1 MAKNVL
7 RQGQLITTYGPGS
20 MVDLPDEAVIVA
32 GLDHWAYDR
41 DEIPT
46 IDEPR
51 LVEKVRR
58 LLDVPSVAL
67 RAPPVSREDARSG
80 RQPAVTVWRFPNWF
94 VSQDVEVTATGS
106 RRRRVAHRNGLT
118 NGVLVD
124 VDRKKHQVVPVRF
137 VRACKR
143 GHVGD
148 IDWKAFVHGQDDATC
163 MRDLWMDER
172 GTSGDLDEVYIVCEC
187 GAERAMSQAARV
199 ELQALG
205 RCNGSRPWLGEGT
218 RERCG
223 EPNRLLIRSASNA
236 YFPQLLSVISIP
248 DRASALDDTVRSLWE
263 QGLKL
268 VQDAGLL
275 SQLRQ
280 LPAIGAALQGLEDT
294 AVLEAIRRV
303 RDGSSEASRPVK
315 EVEFEALAASPLER
329 IGEDPGGSFFA
340 RSIPREAWVAPE
352 LEGIQQVVLVHRLRE
367 VIAQVGF
374 TRLEAQGTD
383 IHGELDVDVQRAAI
397 SVDANWVP
405 AVETRGEGI
414 FLQFDPAAIER
425 WKARSA
431 VQDRANVLLNGF
443 CHWQEAHTGSTR
455 QFPGAAYFM
464 LHSLAHLLINTIAI
478 ECGYPSSSLRERIYA
493 IPDKGM
499 YGLLIYT
506 GTSDAEGTLGGLVMA
521 GREIGAHLMRALD
534 AAGLCSNDPVCSE
547 HAPVNRD
554 GQLLLGAAC
563 HGCLLVA
570 ETSCEQR
577 NDFLD
582 RSLVVPTVA
591 GLEAE
596 FFAP

>member
-1 MAKNVL
+1 VGQLTMAKNVL

-32 GLDHWAYDR
+32 GLDHWDYDSTA
-41 DEIPT
+41 IPN

-58 LLDVPSVAL
+58 LLDVPSVTL
-67 RAPPVSREDARSG
+67 RPPPASREEVRG
-80 RQPAVTVWRFPNWF
+80 GFKPAVTVWRFPNWF
-94 VSQDVEVTATGS
+94 VSQEVAVTAIGS

-137 VRACKR
+137 VRACRR

-148 IDWKAFVHGQDDATC
+148 IDWKAFVHGQDDANC

-268 VQDAGLL
+268 VKDAGLL

-294 AVLEAIRRV
+294 AVLDAIRRV

-315 EVEFEALAASPLER
+315 EVEFEALAASPPEH

-340 RSIPREAWVAPE
+340 RSIPRDAWVAPE

-374 TRLEAQGTD
+374 TRLEAQGAD

-414 FLQFDPAAIER
+414 FLQFDPAAIDR

-431 VQDRANVLLNGF
+431 VRDRANVLLNGF
-443 CHWQEAHTGSTR
+443 RHWQEAHAGSTR

-493 IPDKGM
+493 IPDKAM

-521 GREIGAHLMRALD
+521 GREIGNVEGAGAK
-534 AAGLCSNDPVCSE
+534 AAGG
-547 HAPVNRD
+547 HGGNREERI
-554 GQLLLGAAC
+554 QPQYTPI
-563 HGCLLVA
+563 H
-570 ETSCEQR
+570 
-577 NDFLD
+577 
-582 RSLVVPTVA
+582 
-591 GLEAE
+591 
-596 FFAP
+596 

>member
-1 MAKNVL
+1 MSKSVL

-20 MVDLPDEAVIVA
+20 MIDLPDEAVIVA
-32 GLDHWAYDR
+32 GLDHWSYDST
-41 DEIPT
+41 EIPT

-67 RAPPVSREDARSG
+67 RAPPVSRDEARG
-80 RQPAVTVWRFPNWF
+80 GFRPAVTVWRFPNWF
-94 VSQDVEVTATGS
+94 VSQRVEVTSTGS
-106 RRRRVAHRNGLT
+106 RRRRIVHRDGLT
-118 NGVLVD
+118 GGRLVD
-124 VDRKKHQVVPVRF
+124 IEHTRHEVVPIRF

-148 IDWKAFVHGQDDATC
+148 IDWKAFVHGKDESNC

-248 DRASALDDTVRSLWE
+248 DRANALDDIVRSLWE

-275 SQLRQ
+275 AQLRQ
-280 LPAIGAALQGLEDT
+280 LPAIGSALQGLDD
-294 AVLEAIRRV
+294 ASVLEAIRRV

-315 EVEFEALAASPLER
+315 EVEFEALAASPPER
-329 IGEDPGGSFFA
+329 IGEDPGGNFFA
-340 RSIPREAWVAPE
+340 RSVPREAWATPE
-352 LEGIQQVVLVHRLRE
+352 LGGIHQVILVHRLRE

-405 AVETRGEGI
+405 AIETRGEGI
-414 FLQFDPAAIER
+414 FLQFDPAAIASWSTR
-425 WKARSA
+425 PSVR
-431 VQDRANVLLNGF
+431 DRANVLLSGF
-443 CHWQEAHTGSTR
+443 RQWQDNHSGSTR

-464 LHSLAHLLINTIAI
+464 LHSLAHLLMNTIAI

-506 GTSDAEGTLGGLVMA
+506 GTSDAEGTLGGLVLA
-521 GREIGAHLMRALD
+521 GRDIGAHLVRALD

-547 HAPVNRD
+547 HVPVNRD

-591 GLEAE
+591 GLDAE
-596 FFAP
+596 FFSP